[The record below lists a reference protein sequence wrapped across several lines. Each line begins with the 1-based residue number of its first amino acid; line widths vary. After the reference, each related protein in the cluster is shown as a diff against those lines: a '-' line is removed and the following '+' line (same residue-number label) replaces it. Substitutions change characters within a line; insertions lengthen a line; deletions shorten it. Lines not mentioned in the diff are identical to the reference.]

1 MPELIEPDVER
12 HAAWLESHR
21 EWGLG
26 RHEDGFGL
34 GPDDEVETA
43 AGFAAWVDRLR
54 SRPGRLWWIVEQDVV
69 LGGIVLRPFTTEEV
83 LRVGHIGYGVRPSAR
98 GHGVATW
105 ALGHVLQRARDA
117 QLDRVLLVCR
127 DHNVASVK
135 TIERL
140 GGVLDRTVD
149 DDGNGPARHYWI
161 DL

>member
-1 MPELIEPDVER
+1 MPVLIEPDAAR

-26 RHEDGFGL
+26 RHEDGFGI
-34 GPDDEVETA
+34 GPNDEVESA

-54 SRPGRLWWIVEQDVV
+54 SLPGRLWWIVEQDVV
-69 LGGIVLRPFTTEEV
+69 LGGIVLRPFTTDEV

-105 ALGHVLQRARDA
+105 ALRNVLRHARGA
-117 QLDRVLLVCR
+117 GLESVLLVCR
-127 DHNVASVK
+127 DDNAASIK

-149 DDGNGPARHYWI
+149 DGRGLARHYWI